1 MFSLFNFSS
10 SFPGGSQLSDPVCP
24 YVRTPMLL
32 VYQSS
37 YQSSHRL
44 LYEIKTILSYR
55 SHTGNESVSGGVE
68 TKLKVGAQLQTFS
81 YPTVSKSPPT
91 FKFQC
96 RLGEVVGKNIAFQER
111 DGQTD
116 THTQTKK
123 LDIFRPSSACE
134 ARAQQNCTVTEDVL
148 VGPYLKNVFGSDVQ
162 FRQQRALK
170 IWR

>member
-1 MFSLFNFSS
+1 
-10 SFPGGSQLSDPVCP
+10 
-24 YVRTPMLL
+24 MLL

-37 YQSSHRL
+37 YQSSHWL

-81 YPTVSKSPPT
+81 CPTVSKSPPT

-116 THTQTKK
+116 THTYKQKTRH
-123 LDIFRPSSACE
+123 FSA
-134 ARAQQNCTVTEDVL
+134 L
-148 VGPYLKNVFGSDVQ
+148 VGVRSPSPTKLHGDRGRSCRPLSQKR
-162 FRQQRALK
+162 FRIRRTVSPPKGVENLAVTGHPQL
-170 IWR
+170 